1 MTLLLGYKKQLVEDK
16 YDLDQLMLIA
26 QQKVDETTAGSLLL
40 KSNNTIRIP
49 SLMHTGTWR
58 GKIGIQLRFGR
69 LPYCLPLAP
78 LKQPQ
83 PYKSNAPIPI
93 IDIIDV

>member
-26 QQKVDETTAGSLLL
+26 QQKVDETVAGSLLL

-58 GKIGIQLRFGR
+58 GKIGIQLRFGPLPFS
-69 LPYCLPLAP
+69 LPYAPKNSRNRTNLTHQSPLSIY
-78 LKQPQ
+78 QQ
-83 PYKSNAPIPI
+83 
-93 IDIIDV
+93 